1 MFNGVVVDQSGS
13 GLNHIYLANSDG
25 SSVRPIT
32 ASPHDLDA
40 IWSPDGSMIA
50 SVAADN
56 IVESVVVMQADG
68 TGART
73 VFRGMASAISWSP
86 DGHQLAL
93 SGTQYPPLVSRFD
106 YQIYVVPLDGSE
118 PRNISQS
125 NTIDSTPAWSPD
137 GKQVAF
143 IRSVP
148 NTLNSGI
155 YLMNADGSNQRQLTS
170 PNIRVFGDEV
180 NWSPWSPDGHTL
192 LFEEVPFID
201 VTPEANMAPGV
212 PGIDVIDV
220 DGTNLRRFSGNSQED
235 VFPRWSPDG
244 RQILFTRGL
253 NPPRVGSVPT
263 ICVMQA
269 DGSNVR
275 CLTDGATP
283 SDSGVWS
290 PDGSGIAYF
299 GAAEPFDPSW
309 VIGDTYQVPVTN
321 LVVMDADGNNAHI
334 VVPNVRASGI
344 MWKPTTD

>member
-1 MFNGVVVDQSGS
+1 MTSPALGRTTSIWPIQTVLPFAQS
-13 GLNHIYLANSDG
+13 LA
-25 SSVRPIT
+25 RPNY
-32 ASPHDLDA
+32 LDA

-50 SVAADN
+50 YVAADN
-56 IVESVVVMQADG
+56 AVESVVVMQADG

-137 GKQVAF
+137 GKQIAF

-201 VTPEANMAPGV
+201 VTLEANMAPGV

-220 DGTNLRRFSGNSQED
+220 DGTNLRRFSGNSQKD